1 MARKLKYSYLMR
13 HVFAEQ
19 VRGEA
24 ISEGFAEAALIRMRD
39 AGYRVFALVLL
50 GDYMPLFLRAATKL
64 GMIGKGYT

>member
-1 MARKLKYSYLMR
+1 MP
-13 HVFAEQ
+13 EQ

-24 ISEGFAEAALIRMRD
+24 ISEGFAQAALARMRD

-50 GDYMPLFLRAATKL
+50 GESMPLFLRAATKL